1 MKVGRQS
8 KASEWLTEDGLL
20 QIEAW
25 ARDGYSFEQIAKN
38 IGIGES
44 TFYSWKSK
52 HKEIQDAI
60 KKGQAPVLVK
70 LEDAMFR
77 RCEWTTVTEKKV
89 EKVVDPVTNE
99 VTYLRITE
107 QEKVIPPDT
116 TMMIFIAKNR
126 MPEKYKDKPVEL
138 SHHIEDKHNALIEA
152 IKGLDND

>member
-20 QIEAW
+20 QVEAW
-25 ARDGYSFEQIAKN
+25 ARDGYSQEQIAQN
-38 IGIGES
+38 IGIS
-44 TFYSWKSK
+44 VTTFYAWRAKYSEFAK
-52 HKEIQDAI
+52 AI
-60 KKGQAPVLVK
+60 KRGQAPVLVK

-77 RCEWTTVTEKKV
+77 RCEWTTVTEKRI
-89 EKVVDPVTNE
+89 EKIIDPT
-99 VTYLRITE
+99 TGDTTALKIIE

-152 IKGLDND
+152 IKGL